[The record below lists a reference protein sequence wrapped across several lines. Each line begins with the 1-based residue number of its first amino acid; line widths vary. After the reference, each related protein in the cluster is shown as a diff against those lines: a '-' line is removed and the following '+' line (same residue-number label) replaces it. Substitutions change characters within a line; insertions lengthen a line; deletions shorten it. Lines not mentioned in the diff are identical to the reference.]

1 MGINEPD
8 RKGRGLWET
17 NQIGEK
23 KNLLKGSTLDSEI
36 LEDFFKYQAFPH
48 VNS

>member
-1 MGINEPD
+1 MNLMEREEGF
-8 RKGRGLWET
+8 GRPIKQG
-17 NQIGEK
+17 K
-23 KNLLKGSTLDSEI
+23 KNLLRKGSTLDSKI